1 MNTLYILRSVSG
13 AGKSTLANKFV
24 NNGLVD
30 VHYEADM
37 WFYNEEGDYNFDA
50 SKLGKAHEWCKL
62 QTEAAMNAELDIC
75 VSNTFTTEK
84 ELQPYLDLAKEY
96 DYDIVSLIVENR
108 HGNKDIHNV
117 PEAIRK
123 SQEQRLKSNLKLV

>member
-37 WFYNEEGDYNFDA
+37 WFYNEEGNYNFDA

-62 QTEAAMNAELDIC
+62 QTEAAMNNELDIC

-84 ELQPYLDLAKEY
+84 ELQPYLDLAQEY
-96 DYDIVSLIVENR
+96 GYEVVSLIVENR
-108 HGNKDIHNV
+108 NNNKNIHNV
-117 PEAIRK
+117 PDIVLQK
-123 SQEQRLKSNLKLV
+123 QEQHLKTNLKLM